1 MATKKP
7 RGGGKKAGKTLTQ
20 EMAGLLAKTLIPD
33 LTARARQPAIE
44 HALCQRWEAE
54 KAGSRTAAGFDEW
67 VGHMVEQV
75 GAAWIL
81 SCLFVRVLEDRGFL
95 DRRRIA
101 GEGASDSLQHFIEI
115 APSLTERDY
124 LLTVFRELASYPCA
138 ADVLGPAHN
147 PAWRLSPSN
156 DSVRAL
162 LALLHETDA
171 EGGLRFRFEDGDTR
185 FLGDLYQDLSEGVRK
200 RFALLQTPGFVER
213 FILDQTLEPA
223 IREFGLDHVRLI
235 DPTCGSGHFLLGA
248 FGRLFEHHQRTSP
261 GLDRRE
267 HAAKALSQVFGADIN
282 PYAVAIARFRL
293 TLAYLGAAGID
304 RLAKAPRIVTNLV
317 VADSLLH
324 GGKSEQTRLSS
335 LATPEA
341 RPIWGHQM
349 FDLEDTDEGERI
361 LAQRYQA
368 VVGNP
373 PYITCKDEVLR
384 EVYRRQYESAAGKYA
399 LSAPFTERFFE
410 LASPG
415 GFVGMINA
423 NSFMKR
429 EFGKALIETVL
440 PQFDLTDVV
449 DAQYADIPGHTTPTV
464 LLFGRN
470 RSATNDKVRAVMGKR
485 GELIKPQDAEQGK
498 VWLGIAAHH
507 REVGFENDYISVAE
521 IPRTTLGKHPWSL
534 GGGGAAELKEVLE
547 ERCEKRLGRCA
558 KSIGISSF
566 TLEDDVYL
574 APVEAFLR
582 AQIDVAQ
589 TRPMII
595 GESIRDWSICAGPFA
610 LFPYDQDYKPRLAK
624 GSSTERFLWPYRTN
638 LSGNLLFGGKTK
650 VEGGLRW
657 FEYGRLTAGK
667 LRTPLSTT
675 FAFVATH
682 NHFVLDRGGKVFNRS
697 APIIKLPPDA
707 TEDDHLALLTYLN
720 SSVACFW
727 MKQRFYPKSSTTS
740 DISKEKGKPEDNRYE
755 FAGKGL
761 LKMPVSDLPSAL
773 SSMAR
778 EMETL
783 VATKRAFD
791 PIEVVRRIAGSETD
805 VTAALRDAEAQ
816 ADLLERRMVALQE
829 DMDWTVYGLLRLA
842 DGAATA
848 RWSSGLALAKNDR
861 PFAREDAPTCLGEAD
876 RALWLARK
884 ASIASSSKLML
895 IETAVFKRR
904 WLGARGVFG
913 SKVATYGER
922 AVDAARTVLTELA
935 EDALARHS
943 TPISVRA
950 LQRELPVAVERL
962 LRVLGGDDALGAI
975 VDAVS
980 RDAVPFLPALAYS
993 DSGLEKHAA
1002 WEKTWAAQRAEDR
1015 GEQVD
1020 VPVPPKYEP
1029 DDYQQFSYWSLRG
1042 KLNVSKER
1050 FISYP
1055 GCEREEDK
1063 SPVIGWA
1070 GWNHL
1075 QRAQALAALF
1085 QQRKDQD
1092 GWDKE
1097 RLAPILA
1104 GLLEL
1109 LPWLKQWHNNPD
1121 PSFDGQRMGDSYES
1135 FVTEKARELGLTP
1148 DELRAWRP
1156 PRTAAGRKVRAP
1168 RAKAEA
1174 TEPETP

>member
-1 MATKKP
+1 
-7 RGGGKKAGKTLTQ
+7 
-20 EMAGLLAKTLIPD
+20 MAGLLANTLIPD
-33 LTARARQPAIE
+33 LTARAKQPAIE
-44 HALCQRWEAE
+44 HALRQRWEAE
-54 KAGSRTAAGFDEW
+54 KAGSRTAAGLDEW

-101 GEGASDSLQHFIEI
+101 GEGAADSLQHFIEI

-124 LLTVFRELASYPCA
+124 LLTVFRELASFPGA

-171 EGGLRFRFEDGDTR
+171 EGRLRFRFDDGDTR

-267 HAAKALSQVFGADIN
+267 HAAKALGQVFGADIN

-293 TLAYLGAAGID
+293 TLAYLEAAGID
-304 RLAKAPRIVTNLV
+304 RLAKTPRIVTNLV

-324 GGKSEQTRLSS
+324 GGKDEQTRLSS
-335 LATPEA
+335 LATTPEA
-341 RPIWGHQM
+341 RATWGDRM
-349 FDLEDTDEGERI
+349 FELEDTDEGERI

-399 LSAPFTERFFE
+399 LSAPFTERFFQ
-410 LASPG
+410 LAAEG
-415 GFVGMINA
+415 AFVGMINA

-429 EFGKALIETVL
+429 SFGKALIEKVL
-440 PQFDLTDVV
+440 PLFDLTEVV
-449 DAQYADIPGHTTPTV
+449 DSSGAFIPGHDTPTA

-470 RSATNDKVRAVMGKR
+470 RSPVGDKIRAIMGKR
-485 GELIKPQDAEQGK
+485 GEPSTPEEPEKGK
-498 VWLGIAAHH
+498 VWWSIAIHH
-507 REVGFENDYISVAE
+507 TEVGFENEYLSVAE
-521 IPRTTLGKHPWSL
+521 VSRTELAKHPWSL
-534 GGGGAAELKEVLE
+534 GGGGAAELKELLA
-547 ERCEKRLGRCA
+547 EKCVARLRDIA
-558 KSIGISSF
+558 EAIGIG
-566 TLEDDVYL
+566 TVVGDD
-574 APVEAFLR
+574 EAFIISAGGVRRMRMDSGDHVARPLVIGEAVRDWDVHTESYCVGAYDENWALLPIESAPHLFRRLWPLR
-582 AQIDVAQ
+582 AALWARAVFSGGTYRDSGRPWYEWHQNTK
-589 TRPMII
+589 TR
-595 GESIRDWSICAGPFA
+595 
-610 LFPYDQDYKPRLAK
+610 Y
-624 GSSTERFLWPYRTN
+624 
-638 LSGNLLFGGKTK
+638 
-650 VEGGLRW
+650 
-657 FEYGRLTAGK
+657 
-667 LRTPLSTT
+667 RTPLSIT
-675 FAFVATH
+675 FAAVATH
-682 NHFVLDRGGKVFNRS
+682 NHFALDRGGRVFKQS
-697 APIIKLPPDA
+697 APIIKLPETA
-707 TEDDHLALLTYLN
+707 TEADHGALLAYLN
-720 SSVACFW
+720 SSSACFW
-727 MKQRFYPKSSTTS
+727 MKQVFYPKASA
-740 DISKEKGKPEDNRYE
+740 SKDVNRDRMRPEDNRYD
-755 FAGKGL
+755 FAGTGL
-761 LKMPVSDLPSAL
+761 LPMPVPSLPGAL
-773 SSMAR
+773 ASMAR
-778 EMETL
+778 EMEKL
-783 VATKRAFD
+783 IVAKRAFD
-791 PIEVVRRIAGSETD
+791 AIEVVRRLAEND
-805 VTAALRDAEAQ
+805 VDVPTALRDAEVQ
-816 ADLLERRMVALQE
+816 SDLLERRMVALQE
-829 DMDWTVYGLLRLA
+829 DMDWAVYGLLRLA
-842 DGAATA
+842 DGAVTG

-861 PFAREDAPTCLGEAD
+861 PFARDDAPGSLGEAD
-876 RALWLARK
+876 RVLWLARK
-884 ASIASSSKLML
+884 EAIASSPELTL

-904 WLGARGVFG
+904 WWGARGVFA
-913 SKVATYGER
+913 SKVATYAER
-922 AVDAARTVLTELA
+922 AVDAAQTVLAEWS

-950 LQRELPVAVERL
+950 LHRELPVAVERL

-975 VDAVS
+975 IDAVS
-980 RDAVPFLPALAYS
+980 RDGVPFLPAFAYS

-1015 GEQVD
+1015 GEKVD
-1020 VPVPPKYEP
+1020 VPLPPKYEP

-1042 KLNVSKER
+1042 KLDVPKER

-1097 RLAPILA
+1097 RLTPILA

-1109 LPWLKQWHNNPD
+1109 LPWLKQWHNDPD

-1135 FVTEKARELGLTP
+1135 FVTEKTRELGLTL

-1168 RAKAEA
+1168 KAKAEA

>member
-44 HALCQRWEAE
+44 RALRQRWEAE

-124 LLTVFRELASYPCA
+124 LLTVFRELASYPGA

-223 IREFGLDHVRLI
+223 IREFGLDHVQLI

-267 HAAKALSQVFGADIN
+267 HAAKALGQVFGADIN

-324 GGKSEQTRLSS
+324 GGKDEQTRLSS

-349 FDLEDTDEGERI
+349 FDLEDTDEAERV
-361 LAQRYQA
+361 LSRRYQA

-373 PYITCKDEVLR
+373 PYIQCKDKAR
-384 EVYRRQYESAAGKYA
+384 GDTYRTRYESCYREFA
-399 LSAPFTERFFE
+399 LSAPFTERFFG
-410 LASPG
+410 LAAQG
-415 GFVGMINA
+415 GFVGLINA

-429 EFGKALIETVL
+429 EFGKALIEKVL
-440 PQFDLTDVV
+440 PHVDLSEVV
-449 DAQYADIPGHTTPTV
+449 DTSGAYIPGHGTPTV
-464 LLFGRN
+464 ILFGRN
-470 RSATNDKVRAVMGKR
+470 RPAVSDKICAVMGKR
-485 GELIKPQDAEQGK
+485 GEPTTPEVAEQGK
-498 VWLGIAAHH
+498 VWTGIAAHH
-507 REVGFENDYISVAE
+507 RDVGFENEYVSVAE
-521 IPRTTLGKHPWSL
+521 IPRSKLAKHPWSL
-534 GGGGAAELKEVLE
+534 GGGGAAELKARIEESCGQRLTTVAKEIGFGCMTRADDIYFCPRHALRNAGVSDQFIVENVEGEV
-547 ERCEKRLGRCA
+547 
-558 KSIGISSF
+558 
-566 TLEDDVYL
+566 V
-574 APVEAFLR
+574 
-582 AQIDVAQ
+582 
-589 TRPMII
+589 
-595 GESIRDWSICAGPFA
+595 RDWAINEPNTT
-610 LFPYDQDYKPRLAK
+610 LFPYDGDLRPVAA
-624 GSSTERFLWPYRTN
+624 TESPAVHHFLWPHRALLWLRREPN
-638 LSGNLLFGGKTK
+638 GNHKELGMTWWEWSRFQR
-650 VEGGLRW
+650 ER
-657 FEYGRLTAGK
+657 F
-667 LRTPLSTT
+667 RTPLSIA

-697 APIIKLPPDA
+697 APIIKLGADI
-707 TEDDHLALLTYLN
+707 TEDDHLALLAYLN
-720 SSVACFW
+720 SSAACFW
-727 MKQRFYPKSSTTS
+727 MKQVFYPKSTHSEARP
-740 DISKEKGKPEDNRYE
+740 EKGIPEDNRYE
-755 FAGKGL
+755 FAGTGL
-761 LKMPVSDLPSAL
+761 LTMPVPTLPIAL
-773 SSMAR
+773 ASLAR
-778 EMETL
+778 EMEKL
-783 VATKRAFD
+783 VAERRAFD
-791 PIEVVRRIAGSETD
+791 PIEVVRRIAQTESD
-805 VTAALRDAEAQ
+805 ALATIKDAEAQ
-816 ADLLERRMVALQE
+816 SDLLERRMVALQE
-829 DMDWTVYGLLRLA
+829 DMDWAVYGLLRLA
-842 DGAATA
+842 DGAVTG
-848 RWSSGLALAKNDR
+848 RWSSGLALAKSDR
-861 PFAREDAPTCLGEAD
+861 PFAREDAPSGLGEAD
-876 RALWLARK
+876 RVLWLARK
-884 ASIASSSKLML
+884 EAIASSPELTL

-904 WLGARGVFG
+904 WWGARGVFA
-913 SKVATYGER
+913 SKEKTFTER
-922 AVDAARTVLTELA
+922 AVDAARTVLAEWS

-950 LQRELPVAVERL
+950 LHRELPVAVERL

-975 VDAVS
+975 IDAVS
-980 RDAVPFLPALAYS
+980 RDGVPFLPAFAYS
-993 DSGLEKHAA
+993 ASGLEKHAA

-1015 GEQVD
+1015 GEKVD
-1020 VPVPPKYEP
+1020 VPLPPKYEP

-1042 KLNVSKER
+1042 KLDVPKER

-1097 RLAPILA
+1097 RLTPILA

-1109 LPWLKQWHNNPD
+1109 LPWLKQWHNDPD

-1135 FVTEKARELGLTP
+1135 FVTEKARELGLTL

-1156 PRTAAGRKVRAP
+1156 PRTPAGRKVRAP
-1168 RAKAEA
+1168 KAKAEA